1 MHTSVYSTA
10 VFSQE
15 TQYTDRISELF
26 PNLRKYYVGKV
37 LNTVRVSKY
46 SKLATRGEED
56 ISWFKPKRL
65 KISFDQEEIDKLDKQ
80 IKEFSSEMQTCD
92 KHILKI
98 NDTEAKNRQELSQI
112 KRDIAENNQAKTNKN
127 KLEISLKH
135 KKELVEELSK
145 PNNEAV
151 HSEKMNN
158 YKSDKKLLTFE
169 LVKQLQSLQENL
181 AKERGLQKY
190 IIHLNN
196 SRYNS
201 LGKNF
206 CHWHK

>member
-135 KKELVEELSK
+135 KKELVEELTK

-181 AKERGLQKY
+181 AKERRLQKY

>member
-127 KLEISLKH
+127 KLEITLKH

-145 PNNEAV
+145 PSPSSSN
-151 HSEKMNN
+151 
-158 YKSDKKLLTFE
+158 D
-169 LVKQLQSLQENL
+169 
-181 AKERGLQKY
+181 
-190 IIHLNN
+190 
-196 SRYNS
+196 
-201 LGKNF
+201 
-206 CHWHK
+206 

>member
-181 AKERGLQKY
+181 AKERRLQKY

-201 LGKNF
+201 LGKKF

>member
-181 AKERGLQKY
+181 AKERRLQKY